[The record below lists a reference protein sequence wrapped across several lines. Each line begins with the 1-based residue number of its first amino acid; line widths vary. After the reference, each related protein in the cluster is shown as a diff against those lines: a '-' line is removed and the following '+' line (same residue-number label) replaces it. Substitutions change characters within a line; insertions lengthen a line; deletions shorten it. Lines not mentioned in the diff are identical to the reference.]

1 MADSALH
8 SVVEATPSPR
18 FAGVTPI
25 AILILLFAALPL
37 VASLTGNPF
46 LLKIGTRVIVFALAA
61 IALNIVLGFGGLV
74 SLLHAG
80 LFGIG
85 GYVVGILAFQAEAG
99 EPLFGF
105 IPGSTELAVV
115 LPAAICVSALAA
127 AAMGVVSLRT
137 GGAYFIMITLA
148 FNQMLY
154 YFFVALQKY
163 GGEDGLQINGEIT
176 LFGYPAMARVP
187 FYLGCV
193 IALGVVLVVLQRLVG
208 SRFGVVLR
216 ASSQNPRRLAALGI
230 PPLRYQLAAFAI
242 SGAIAGLGGG
252 LLAAG
257 QQFISPSEMSWVR
270 SGDLVVMCVLGGMST
285 VWGPLLGAAVFLVLE
300 IVLSGWTVYWQLGF
314 GLIIIG
320 IVVLLRGGLTD
331 LLRMAFE
338 TGRRP

>member
-1 MADSALH
+1 
-8 SVVEATPSPR
+8 
-18 FAGVTPI
+18 VTPI
-25 AILILLFAALPL
+25 AILILLFAMLP
-37 VASLTGNPF
+37 VYASLTGNPF
-46 LLKIGTRVIVFALAA
+46 LLKIGTRVIVFSLAA
-61 IALNIVLGFGGLV
+61 IALNIVLGFGGMV

-99 EPLFGF
+99 EPLFG
-105 IPGSTELAVV
+105 IIAGSTELAIV
-115 LPAAICVSALAA
+115 LPAAIAVSALAA
-127 AAMGVVSLRT
+127 AAMGLVSLRT

-163 GGEDGLQINGEIT
+163 GGEDGLQINGEVT
-176 LFGYPAMARVP
+176 LFGYPATARGP
-187 FYLGCV
+187 FYVGCV
-193 IALGVVLVVLQRLVG
+193 VVLGIVLLVLQRLIA

-285 VWGPLLGAAVFLVLE
+285 VWGPVLGAAAFLVLE
-300 IVLSGWTVYWQLGF
+300 IVLSGWTMYWQLGF
-314 GLIIIG
+314 GLIIIA
-320 IVVLLRGGLTD
+320 IVVVLRGGLTD
-331 LLRMAFE
+331 LLRMAMP
-338 TGRRP
+338 GARSS